1 MNYIVAADLRSD
13 VLQQMSSR
21 ALKYLLN
28 KVRFYG
34 DIWLHF
40 GKAELSHQPEV
51 TGLVYKKLNC
61 ELAGL
66 DWCSPQPRGTVGLHM
81 DREDVVCGLFQGKTL
96 QMSIFFFFFCLF
108 QLH

>member
-1 MNYIVAADLRSD
+1 
-13 VLQQMSSR
+13 MSSR

-28 KVRFYG
+28 KVGFYG

-61 ELAGL
+61 ELAGR
-66 DWCSPQPRGTVGLHM
+66 DWCSPQPHGTVGQHM

-96 QMSIFFFFFCLF
+96 QMSIFFLPLSAALNPTCKHIISLSFLKGGEG
-108 QLH
+108 